1 MSTPRRQQRR
11 PDWSLRADR
20 GSAVI
25 EIVVLAPVLVAF
37 VAMVIFGGR
46 WAIAG
51 QAVQSAAADAA
62 RAASIAR
69 TPTDAATDATSAA
82 MTSLSNQQVRC
93 ATQDVAVDTTGFTVR
108 VGRAATVS
116 VTLSCVVDMG
126 DLALPGVPG
135 TTRLSSTMTSP
146 LDTHR
151 SRQG

>member
-1 MSTPRRQQRR
+1 MTTPHRQRR
-11 PDWSLRADR
+11 HPGIREPDR

-25 EIVVLAPVLVAF
+25 ETVVLAPVLLAF

-51 QAVQSAAADAA
+51 QAVQAAAADAA

-69 TPTDAATDATSAA
+69 TPADAAADATVAA
-82 MTSLSNQQVRC
+82 TTSLTNQHVRC
-93 ATQDVAVDTTGFTVR
+93 APQDVAVDTTGFTVP
-108 VGRAATVS
+108 VGRVATVS
-116 VTLSCVVDMG
+116 VRLSCVVDMG

-135 TTRLSSTMTSP
+135 TTTLTSTMTSP

>member
-1 MSTPRRQQRR
+1 MEP
-11 PDWSLRADR
+11 DR

-25 EIVVLAPVLVAF
+25 ETVVLAPVLLAF

-51 QAVQSAAADAA
+51 QAVQAAAADAA

-69 TPTDAATDATSAA
+69 TPVDAATDATVAA
-82 MTSLSNQQVRC
+82 TTSLTNQHVRC
-93 ATQDVAVDTTGFTVR
+93 ATQDVAVGATGFTVP
-108 VGRAATVS
+108 VGRVATVS

-135 TTRLSSTMTSP
+135 TTTLTSTMTSP